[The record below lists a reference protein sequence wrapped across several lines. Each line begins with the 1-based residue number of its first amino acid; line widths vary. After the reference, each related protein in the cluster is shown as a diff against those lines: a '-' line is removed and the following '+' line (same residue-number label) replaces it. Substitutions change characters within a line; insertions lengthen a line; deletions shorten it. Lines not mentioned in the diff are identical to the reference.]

1 MVKNANF
8 DTKTSIYLITLNF
21 IWHTF
26 NRLLYQK
33 DSIESR
39 FKDAYKNGLKLQQAG
54 PFLNVRTVS
63 RYNLQRLGWNSF
75 LAGLELKFNWS
86 WIGA

>member
-1 MVKNANF
+1 MVKNTNF
-8 DTKTSIYLITLNF
+8 DAKTSIYLITLNF
-21 IWHTF
+21 IRNTF

-39 FKDAYKNGLKLQQAG
+39 FKDANKNGLKLQQAG

-63 RYNLQRLGWNSF
+63 RYNLQSLG
-75 LAGLELKFNWS
+75 
-86 WIGA
+86 